1 MQIIS
6 STQFGDYLGCVD
18 DLSHLDI
25 GDFHIWFGSL
35 DDGSRFVAVQNDVT
49 ANVMIDEIAFP
60 KSTGDEELD
69 ELLAE
74 LG

>member
-1 MQIIS
+1 MKIV
-6 STQFGDYLGCVD
+6 TTAQFSDYLGCVD

-35 DDGSRFVAVQNDVT
+35 DDGSRFVAVQNEAT
-49 ANVMIDEIAFP
+49 ANVMIDEIALP
-60 KSTGDEELD
+60 ESTGDEELD
-69 ELLAE
+69 ELLAA